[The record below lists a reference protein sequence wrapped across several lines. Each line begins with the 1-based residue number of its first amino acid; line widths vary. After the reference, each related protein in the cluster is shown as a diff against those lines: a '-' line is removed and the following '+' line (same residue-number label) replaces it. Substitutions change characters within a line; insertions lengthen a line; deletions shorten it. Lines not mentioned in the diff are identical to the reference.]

1 MDRLDNLNNFETGL
15 SATVGLDYEI
25 SDNNKKFDFS
35 VAQIVNE
42 KENKR
47 MASKTSLDEKLSD
60 LVGSSKIEVNE
71 KLDFIYN
78 FSLDQNYKEFNY
90 NEFNSNF
97 NFDPMKIGF
106 GYILENNH
114 IGNQEY
120 FKTKIDYT
128 NKSSLISFE
137 TKRNLISDSSEFYN
151 LSYEYMNDCL
161 RAGLVYRREFYND
174 SELEPENS
182 LMFKI
187 TLTPFG
193 SISSPSVS
201 R

>member
-1 MDRLDNLNNFETGL
+1 MRKESDGNRLTPLTAFSMDRLNNLNNFETGL

-35 VAQIVNE
+35 VAQIINE

-60 LVGSSKIEVNE
+60 LVGSSKVEVNE
-71 KLDFIYN
+71 KLDLIYN
-78 FSLDQNYKEFNY
+78 FSLDQNYKAFNY

-114 IGNQEY
+114 IGDQEY

-128 NKSSLISFE
+128 NKNSLVSFE
-137 TKRNLISDSSEFYN
+137 TKRNLISYSS
-151 LSYEYMNDCL
+151 
-161 RAGLVYRREFYND
+161 
-174 SELEPENS
+174 
-182 LMFKI
+182 
-187 TLTPFG
+187 
-193 SISSPSVS
+193 
-201 R
+201 